1 MNRPFAGDQ
10 VVITG
15 GVEDANQIGRKLEEY
30 CEKWGF
36 KINYGKMKYLGTDH
50 SEKLHMNANII
61 QTVKQLSVWDQQF
74 KRIAHLI
81 LKLKKELVKQEALL
95 AC

>member
-1 MNRPFAGDQ
+1 
-10 VVITG
+10 
-15 GVEDANQIGRKLEEY
+15 LEEY

-61 QTVKQLSVWDQQF
+61 QTVKQLSVWDQ
-74 KRIAHLI
+74 
-81 LKLKKELVKQEALL
+81 
-95 AC
+95 